1 MKRKKIKLIF
11 FINTYS
17 DYLGDFISS
26 IKFLFDIKVILLNLN
41 TKNTYY
47 KNLTDKE
54 IYHTK
59 CDYNVIKEFK
69 KYDPD
74 FVIIGGYRNKFVS
87 ELINIC
93 TEKNIKY
100 LFWMERINLNFYL
113 KSFLFKIFYKNRLKN
128 SDGILAIGN
137 QAVKFFRKFN
147 NNTYLFPYNID
158 VKQFKK
164 SKLQNKIKL
173 LYVGQLIPRKGII
186 SILNSFN
193 FLEESVLENIECT
206 FVGNGSLKK
215 KIFNKIKEY
224 TFIKLV
230 NFKSRKEL
238 IKIYSQNNILIFPS
252 KYDGWGVVPMEAMS
266 SKMTLIISKNCGIA
280 EYLTNKKNAVVVNP
294 NPKDISKAIRYYFYN
309 QSKIDIHGE
318 NNLKLIKKSLMNSK
332 NSSKLFFSII
342 NKLNSNEK

>member
-93 TEKNIKY
+93 TEK
-100 LFWMERINLNFYL
+100 L
-113 KSFLFKIFYKNRLKN
+113 
-128 SDGILAIGN
+128 
-137 QAVKFFRKFN
+137 
-147 NNTYLFPYNID
+147 
-158 VKQFKK
+158 
-164 SKLQNKIKL
+164 
-173 LYVGQLIPRKGII
+173 
-186 SILNSFN
+186 
-193 FLEESVLENIECT
+193 
-206 FVGNGSLKK
+206 
-215 KIFNKIKEY
+215 
-224 TFIKLV
+224 
-230 NFKSRKEL
+230 
-238 IKIYSQNNILIFPS
+238 
-252 KYDGWGVVPMEAMS
+252 
-266 SKMTLIISKNCGIA
+266 
-280 EYLTNKKNAVVVNP
+280 
-294 NPKDISKAIRYYFYN
+294 
-309 QSKIDIHGE
+309 
-318 NNLKLIKKSLMNSK
+318 
-332 NSSKLFFSII
+332 
-342 NKLNSNEK
+342 